1 MLKLEQLNLGVPL
14 PSLRRDVAVYAMQ
27 PPPVEARRASARKLA
42 SQLNLGDL
50 HEADLDHGSV
60 MASRRGDVTVFH
72 ASGAVIARDAT
83 AATRAPHE
91 RRDWP
96 GLIPPERHGA
106 EYSLNGEA
114 SQRLVAQVSTLL
126 RGLEL
131 LGREATDGSVE
142 LEQVS
147 SLDGK
152 GNVIEAGAGQACVK
166 FSYRV
171 DGLVARG
178 AGAKTMAY
186 VEPSQLAMVMHA
198 WRPLSGKAVA
208 LKLPRSLEASL
219 AIGLLVDPELETY
232 ARAGHSLKVTQL
244 EMVYLALPAFVR
256 QSHLFPMWKVQ
267 GEVGEGKLGIG
278 FRFARFHHAATPQAY
293 AEAGLHAG
301 YLARNPDAIAPLP
314 APAVAR

>member
-1 MLKLEQLNLGVPL
+1 
-14 PSLRRDVAVYAMQ
+14 
-27 PPPVEARRASARKLA
+27 
-42 SQLNLGDL
+42 
-50 HEADLDHGSV
+50 
-60 MASRRGDVTVFH
+60 
-72 ASGAVIARDAT
+72 
-83 AATRAPHE
+83 
-91 RRDWP
+91 
-96 GLIPPERHGA
+96 
-106 EYSLNGEA
+106 
-114 SQRLVAQVSTLL
+114 
-126 RGLEL
+126 
-131 LGREATDGSVE
+131 
-142 LEQVS
+142 
-147 SLDGK
+147 
-152 GNVIEAGAGQACVK
+152 
-166 FSYRV
+166 
-171 DGLVARG
+171 
-178 AGAKTMAY
+178 MAY